1 MRLSA
6 LRFPFFVAH
15 DLGPKTGRHFSGSC
29 APEARHLDGLRKWPR
44 RGRFVF
50 LFVTKTRAQKTAP
63 RERFSTSSLPAKGA
77 KRRLRVK

>member
-1 MRLSA
+1 LDNAPFGAPLS
-6 LRFPFFVAH
+6 LY
-15 DLGPKTGRHFSGSC
+15 L
-29 APEARHLDGLRKWPR
+29 PEARHLDGLRKWPR

-50 LFVTKTRAQKTAP
+50 LFVTKRAQKTAP